1 MKKLRPRKVNRCP
14 QGHRISQKGNPVVS
28 WPPEGPHLGL
38 FPALVS
44 SELMSRAHSPGP
56 RTPALS
62 GYWMKDTLLCLKSPA
77 LVPSWVMPSFLAT
90 VVECM
95 SPQDCVGRVGLQVP
109 ELLGVPQEEAAWGRE
124 RRGQTLEQPPLRQ
137 SALSCISLCRWTLC
151 VEENAGKPAVPF
163 SLFGVLLRKAGSAV
177 AGQGLTEDQH
187 WAPGSW
193 LGVRALRAISLQVA
207 GRDAIATRT
216 GSVEPQEHHG
226 EHQLPGHLGSLQRAS

>member
-62 GYWMKDTLLCLKSPA
+62 GYWMKDTLLCPKSPA

-109 ELLGVPQEEAAWGRE
+109 ELLGAPQEEAAWGRE
-124 RRGQTLEQPPLRQ
+124 RRGSDPRTASPEAVGSELHLTVQVDSVRG
-137 SALSCISLCRWTLC
+137 
-151 VEENAGKPAVPF
+151 GKCWKTCCTFFPVW
-163 SLFGVLLRKAGSAV
+163 G
-177 AGQGLTEDQH
+177 
-187 WAPGSW
+187 
-193 LGVRALRAISLQVA
+193 
-207 GRDAIATRT
+207 
-216 GSVEPQEHHG
+216 
-226 EHQLPGHLGSLQRAS
+226 AS